1 MMRLAES
8 PLFTEYMER
17 AAAANFTSVVEG
29 LMVKRFGS
37 LDAELARTVPNVIKL
52 SPLEFT
58 SLLVDLSR
66 QELIDRFTEPN

>member
-1 MMRLAES
+1 
-8 PLFTEYMER
+8 
-17 AAAANFTSVVEG
+17 
-29 LMVKRFGS
+29 MVKRFGS
-37 LDAELARTVPNVIKL
+37 LDAELARTVPNIIKL